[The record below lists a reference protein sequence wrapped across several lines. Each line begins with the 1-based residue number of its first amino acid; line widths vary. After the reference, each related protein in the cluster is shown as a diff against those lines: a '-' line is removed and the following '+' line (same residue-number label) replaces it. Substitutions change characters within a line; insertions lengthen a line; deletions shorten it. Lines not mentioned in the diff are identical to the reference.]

1 MQYFDEVPF
10 AITICD
16 KEGNVVDMNARSVE
30 TFAKYG
36 DLIGKS
42 LFDCHPPKASDVLRQ
57 LLENHNVNAYTIEKN
72 GVKKL
77 IYQSPWFIAGEF
89 EGYIELSLVLP
100 QEMPH
105 FVRVSEG

>member
-10 AITICD
+10 AVTICD
-16 KEGNVVDMNARSVE
+16 KEGNIVDMNERSKE

-42 LFDCHPPKASDVLRQ
+42 LFDCHPPKASDVLRD
-57 LLENHNVNAYTIEKN
+57 LLANHHVNAYTIEKN

-77 IYQSPWFIAGEF
+77 IYQAPWNIAGEF

-100 QEMPH
+100 NEMPH
-105 FVRVSEG
+105 YVRISS